1 MNNARAAALD
11 ILLGVLHDGRSAD
24 AGLAQVSMLLADPRD
39 VSFCRALVYGV
50 LREHRRLAALRDQL
64 LRSPLKTRDQDMA
77 IAIELGLLQLMAL
90 EVKPHAAVSETVAL
104 ARSRGKAWA
113 AKLINAVLR
122 RFQREQQALLAI
134 VDADPGVRW
143 SAPDWLVAQLKQ
155 DWPQEWQ
162 ALLAAQ
168 NTRAAMTLRVNQR
181 LTHVADYQAELATVG
196 LEAKPLPGFADA
208 LVLAE
213 PAPVDALPGFRQGQC
228 SVQDGAAQLAAGL
241 LAPRAGARVLDACAA
256 PGGKSAHL
264 LESSDI
270 ELLALDSD
278 AGRLEKVAET
288 LTRLQLT
295 ARMQV
300 ADAGNPEDWWDGR
313 QFDAILLDAPCSG
326 SGVIRR
332 HPDIKWLRRADD
344 PPKLEAEQKRLL
356 TALWP
361 LLAAG
366 GRLLYATCS
375 VLQRENEGMIKQFM
389 AEHDDAHAL
398 ALTLPV
404 GREVGYGF
412 QILTGEAGVDGFYY
426 ACLEKTV

>member
-11 ILLGVLHDGRSAD
+11 ILLGVLRDGRSAD
-24 AGLAQVSMLLADPRD
+24 AGLAQVSTMLADARD

-64 LRSPLKTRDQDMA
+64 LRSPLKTRDQDVA

-90 EVKPHAAVSETVAL
+90 DVKPHAAVSETVAL
-104 ARSRGKAWA
+104 ARRRGKVWA

-122 RFQREQQALLAI
+122 RFQREQQALLAA
-134 VDADPGVRW
+134 VDTDPGVRW

-155 DWPQEWQ
+155 DWPEEWQ

-168 NTRAAMTLRVNQR
+168 NARAAMTLRVNQR
-181 LTHVADYQAELATVG
+181 LTSVVDYQAELAAVG
-196 LEAKPLPGFADA
+196 IEAKPLPGFADA

-213 PAPVDALPGFRQGQC
+213 PVAVDALPGFWQGRC

-241 LAPRAGARVLDACAA
+241 LAPKAGARVLDACAA

-264 LESSDI
+264 LECSEI
-270 ELLALDSD
+270 ALLALDSD
-278 AGRLEKVAET
+278 AGRLEKVTET
-288 LTRLQLT
+288 LSRLQLSAHT
-295 ARMQV
+295 QV
-300 ADAGNPEDWWDGR
+300 ADAGSPDDWWDGR

-326 SGVIRR
+326 TGVIRR

-344 PPKLEAEQKRLL
+344 LARLEAGQKRLL
-356 TALWP
+356 SALWP
-361 LLAAG
+361 LLAPG

-375 VLQRENEGMIKQFM
+375 VLQRENEGMIVQFM
-389 AEHDDAHAL
+389 AVHDDARAVP
-398 ALTLPV
+398 LTLPV
-404 GREVGYGF
+404 GREVGYGR

-426 ACLEKTV
+426 ACLEKTD